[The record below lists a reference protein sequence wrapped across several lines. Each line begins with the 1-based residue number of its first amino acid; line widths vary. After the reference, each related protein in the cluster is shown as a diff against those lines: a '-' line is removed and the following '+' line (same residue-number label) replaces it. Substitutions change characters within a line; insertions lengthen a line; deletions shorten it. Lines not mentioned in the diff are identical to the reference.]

1 MDVRDT
7 RTGDP
12 LDPMVYYRRHIKD
25 AVAPEVRA
33 LGLYAVDG
41 EGTVTGASTLVPAKI
56 RPGIHSLGTCSSGNK
71 SLRPYER
78 HNKYLWSKTS
88 LTGS

>member
-41 EGTVTGASTLVPAKI
+41 EGTVTGASTLAPTKFAQGFTAWGRVAPAIKAYD
-56 RPGIHSLGTCSSGNK
+56 RMNGTTNI
-71 SLRPYER
+71 
-78 HNKYLWSKTS
+78 
-88 LTGS
+88 